1 MKQDW
6 VSRFSDNLKDF
17 EGYSI
22 GKLFKLLDD
31 DPEIISLAGGLP
43 SPEMFTTDEMRLASK
58 QNLTDNA
65 EKIMQYSP
73 TRGEK
78 TLIEAVIQFLEK
90 DNIRVSEENVV
101 ITSSGQQGLDLTGRL
116 FLNPGDAIIIDRPTF
131 AGAIVAFQMERPE
144 FVGVTMERDGSN
156 IDGFKEKIEDL
167 ERQNRK
173 PKFIYVVPDF
183 QNPTGITMSLNKRHA
198 LLELSYRYDI
208 PIIED
213 SPYRHLRYYGETTP
227 SIFSLDQEMGGSNVI
242 GLYTFS
248 KLFCPGMRVGF
259 NIGPKDVIE
268 LMTNIKEGSVL
279 TTPKYNQD
287 MCTAFLTEIDTE
299 SYFEK
304 CRAYYREKLR
314 LFLDTMANHF
324 PDGDGFSWTQ
334 PEGGLFLWAT
344 VPKKMDTL
352 QLFHEAIKFKVAFV
366 PGNAFF
372 AENHEKNHM
381 RINFSYPSKEQLTE
395 AVKRL
400 SVCIQNHGRRK

>member
-6 VSRFSDNLKDF
+6 VSRFSDNVKDF

-22 GKLFKLLDD
+22 GKLFKLMDE

-43 SPEMFTTDEMRLASK
+43 SPEMFTKEEMRLASK
-58 QNLTDNA
+58 RNLTDNA

-144 FVGVTMERDGSN
+144 FVGVTMEQDGSN
-156 IDGFKEKIEDL
+156 IDGFKEKIEGL
-167 ERQNRK
+167 KRQNRK

-183 QNPTGITMSLNKRHA
+183 QNPTGITMSLKKRKA
-198 LLELSYRYDI
+198 LLELSYQYDI

-287 MCTAFLTEIDTE
+287 MCTAFLTEMDTE
-299 SYFEK
+299 PYFKK
-304 CRAYYREKLR
+304 CRAYYREKLQ
-314 LFLDTMANHF
+314 LFLDTMADHF

-334 PEGGLFLWAT
+334 PEGGLFLWVT
-344 VPKKMDTL
+344 VPEKIDTL

-400 SVCIQNHGRRK
+400 SVCIQDHGRVK